1 VSLRE
6 LSLDDIE
13 ALAVGAWV
21 LGTGGGGNPYLPLL
35 NMRQLYRDGHRVQ
48 LIDASDL
55 ADDDW
60 VGTVANMGA
69 ELGATCSLFPYH
81 KAMGDYLRATRRAD
95 VADLADQYAG
105 YLRPDPEIE
114 KDPDVVLKAPNN
126 TRTSRVDEVTA
137 AVLALGDGTR
147 LNALFPLQSGLPPAV
162 KELSR
167 AKKQVPKRSTGVP
180 SNAVVTSP
188 AAVAKAVLAAL

>member
-35 NMRQLYRDGHRVQ
+35 NMRALYRDGHRVQ
-48 LIDASDL
+48 LMDAADL

-69 ELGATCSLFPYH
+69 PLVGQERLTDSLTL
-81 KAMGDYLRATRRAD
+81 ARAVSANSSPCTSFRGLTLKSNESCLKGSNHVDGWFRFRASD
-95 VADLADQYAG
+95 GQ
-105 YLRPDPEIE
+105 RPG
-114 KDPDVVLKAPNN
+114 
-126 TRTSRVDEVTA
+126 VD
-137 AVLALGDGTR
+137 R
-147 LNALFPLQSGLPPAV
+147 
-162 KELSR
+162 
-167 AKKQVPKRSTGVP
+167 
-180 SNAVVTSP
+180 
-188 AAVAKAVLAAL
+188 